1 MIDAHHHLWDTTA
14 RDYPFLAADAMAPV
28 RKPYALDDLRRET
41 SAAGVAATV
50 LVQTIP
56 DIEESV
62 EFLRIA
68 AGSGG
73 LIAGVVGWVDLTAD
87 DVAAQ
92 IAKLRNS
99 PGGDRLVSVRALVQ
113 GEPDQA
119 WIARPDVR
127 RGLRAVAQAGLVYD
141 LLVLVPQLPVAR
153 VVAREMPD
161 LRFVLDHA
169 AKPYIAAGEMEP
181 WDSEIRELA
190 KLPNVTCKLSGLVT
204 EASWT
209 SWDTPQIAP
218 YAAHVLECFGADRVM
233 FGSDWPVC
241 ELAASY
247 AEVVALARELTS
259 GLSDA
264 ERARVFEGVAQ
275 ECYGLRPA
283 ASA

>member
-1 MIDAHHHLWDTTA
+1 VIDAHHHLWDTTA
-14 RDYPFLAADAMAPV
+14 RDYPFLADDAMAPV
-28 RKPYALDDLRRET
+28 RKPYVLDDLRRET
-41 SAAGVAATV
+41 SAAGVEATV

-56 DIEESV
+56 DFEESV

-92 IAKLRNS
+92 IAKLRKS
-99 PGGDRLVSVRALVQ
+99 PGGDRLVSIRALVQ
-113 GEPDQA
+113 SEPDQA

-127 RGLRAVAQAGLVYD
+127 RGLQAVARAGLVYD
-141 LLVLVPQLPVAR
+141 LLVLVPQLPVAK

-169 AKPYIAAGEMEP
+169 AKPYIAAGKTEP

-190 KLPNVTCKLSGLVT
+190 KLPNVACKLSGLVT

-233 FGSDWPVC
+233 FGTDWPVC

-259 GLSDA
+259 ELSDA
-264 ERARVFEGVAQ
+264 ERAQVFQGVAQ
-275 ECYGLRPA
+275 EWYGLRPP
-283 ASA
+283 AST